1 MSFHFLPKWVVS
13 GANFAACNCGGL
25 LTGVLL
31 GGGIQAAGTLD
42 LLHLGEKIIIAGL
55 FVQVLF
61 FGIFLVVAIT
71 FDVRYRRARRSTKS
85 SGNKQLSIAM
95 LALHTTSALI
105 MVRSIFRVVEYI
117 MGNNG
122 FLLRHE
128 YFLYIFDAALMIM
141 VMIIF
146 IVAHP
151 TKSLERLGD
160 EESEG
165 SDNVLMDRR
174 PRTHNKSNQS
184 Y

>member
-1 MSFHFLPKWVVS
+1 M
-13 GANFAACNCGGL
+13 
-25 LTGVLL
+25 LTSAFT
-31 GGGIQAAGTLD
+31 GGGIQAAGSLD

-61 FGIFLVVAIT
+61 FGIFLVVAIN
-71 FDVRYRRARRSTKS
+71 FDLRYRRASRSTKS
-85 SGNKQLSIAM
+85 PGNRRLTIAM
-95 LALHTTSALI
+95 SALHTTSALI

-128 YFLYIFDAALMIM
+128 YFLYIFDATLMFM

-151 TKSLERLGD
+151 TKSLERLSD
-160 EESEG
+160 EESDG
-165 SDNVLMDRR
+165 SDNVLTERR
-174 PRTHNKSNQS
+174 SHTQIASNRP